1 MFASSTKAP
10 ARRVTVARLVGSVGV
25 LGAAAAVAGMG
36 TFGAFT
42 DSTTPAV
49 VSLDSGVVSIALSAA
64 DGSASVPLS
73 FAGVVPGSSVTQGI
87 DLVNDGSSALASV
100 DLTTAATTSS
110 VLDTDTVH
118 GLQMSVQSCSVAWT
132 PDFACT
138 GTVRTLQAAGP
149 VVRSTTLTAPASL
162 AAGVTDHLAV
172 TLQLPASAGDA
183 FKQQSSQLALTFS
196 TLQRAGT
203 DR

>member
-1 MFASSTKAP
+1 MNASTTTGP
-10 ARRVTVARLVGSVGV
+10 ARRVTAARLIGSVGV
-25 LGAAAAVAGMG
+25 IGAAAAVAGMG

-64 DGSASVPLS
+64 DGTASVPLS
-73 FAGVVPGSSVTQGI
+73 FGGVLPGASVTQVI

-100 DLTTAATTSS
+100 DLATAATTSS
-110 VLDTDTVH
+110 ILDTDATN
-118 GLQMSVQSCSVAWT
+118 GLQMSVRSCPVAWAA
-132 PDFACT
+132 DLSCA
-138 GTVRTLQAAGP
+138 GTVRTLQSAGP

-162 AAGVTDHLAV
+162 AARTTDHLAV
-172 TLQLPASAGDA
+172 TLELPASAGDA
-183 FKQQSSQLALTFS
+183 FKQQASQLSLTF
-196 TLQRAGT
+196 TAMQRAGT